1 MFLHLKTM
9 MDLSGVGLG
18 LRRDFIDSF
27 LDAKT
32 CPDFIEV
39 APETMTSRDKLM
51 ELFQHTVRVIS
62 RVVHQNLA
70 SFQEQG

>member
-1 MFLHLKTM
+1 M

-18 LRRDFIDSF
+18 LRR
-27 LDAKT
+27 
-32 CPDFIEV
+32 
-39 APETMTSRDKLM
+39 MTSRDKLM

-70 SFQEQG
+70 SFQEQLQNHHDGFVRRRTWFKA